1 MFSNVSLSYKKD
13 NFLILRSFKPT
24 NFISVEEIITVQLV
38 SIENQSHKQI
48 NGIKSFR
55 VLLSALVYKIYY
67 LNE

>member
-1 MFSNVSLSYKKD
+1 MEAF
-13 NFLILRSFKPT
+13 
-24 NFISVEEIITVQLV
+24 FISVEEIIAVQLV

-67 LNE
+67 LNK